1 MEMAELLP
9 LRVYPIK
16 AILMYRIITMV
27 TALLHIEMNHMAS
40 LVASIDKTNMICRAY
55 FRKLHDRIDAIVQ
68 LHKT

>member
-1 MEMAELLP
+1 MEMAELLS
-9 LRVYPIK
+9 LKVYPLTLSYPNI
-16 AILMYRIITMV
+16 RMV

-55 FRKLHDRIDAIVQ
+55 FRKLQDRIDAIVQ